1 MNRIPPACLTNA
13 NQDRKAHWKS
23 CTPAIQKTMGLER
36 EERKR
41 ALAASQRNNDPS
53 MVTSTHSIGFH
64 NTRGGHANDA
74 YAHMHIKK
82 GRHTPPTKDDMHVV
96 YSHPNGKA
104 MAVNMKLH
112 NTTFLLQL
120 IAIHAPHDDADL
132 KLSSLY
138 LLKKSRHPR
147 KISSH
152 TSLGILTRG
161 F

>member
-74 YAHMHIKK
+74 YAHMQMRNRLIER
-82 GRHTPPTKDDMHVV
+82 GDVWFTCESNPTSTSIIEWKAANAD
-96 YSHPNGKA
+96 PNATYQGSPLDRK
-104 MAVNMKLH
+104 
-112 NTTFLLQL
+112 NT
-120 IAIHAPHDDADL
+120 
-132 KLSSLY
+132 
-138 LLKKSRHPR
+138 SRPR
-147 KISSH
+147 C
-152 TSLGILTRG
+152 GNYYVD
-161 F
+161 